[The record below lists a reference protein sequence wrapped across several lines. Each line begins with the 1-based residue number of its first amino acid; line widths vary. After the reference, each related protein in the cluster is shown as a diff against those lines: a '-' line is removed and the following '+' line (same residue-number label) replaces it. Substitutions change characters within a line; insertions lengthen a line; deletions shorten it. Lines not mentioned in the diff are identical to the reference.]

1 MERRDFTS
9 GIRGRGS
16 SLSPDSTEL
25 LALRSHPVAGLLSLG
40 RALGC
45 SSSAGSWGC
54 LAVALPGAALCPG
67 WAGAPLGSPPKPKP
81 CFGTVTGEQKLCRA
95 APHNHCL
102 STLLF
107 LFLQYHMEVRKLLC
121 SLKKGKRNKYF
132 YVAKIFVLTCSLKTC
147 PAQSR
152 SALVSQLCCMKQSR
166 GQSYTCIQ
174 AAGKSPI
181 INFTFLIFFYVHN
194 SGI

>member
-25 LALRSHPVAGLLSLG
+25 LALRAHPVAGLLSLG

-81 CFGTVTGEQKLCRA
+81 CFGTATGEQKLCRA

-102 STLLF
+102 STF
-107 LFLQYHMEVRKLLC
+107 LFTLPVPAVPYGSKEITLLSKERKKKQVFLC
-121 SLKKGKRNKYF
+121 SKNF
-132 YVAKIFVLTCSLKTC
+132 
-147 PAQSR
+147 
-152 SALVSQLCCMKQSR
+152 
-166 GQSYTCIQ
+166 CI
-174 AAGKSPI
+174 
-181 INFTFLIFFYVHN
+181 NM
-194 SGI
+194 